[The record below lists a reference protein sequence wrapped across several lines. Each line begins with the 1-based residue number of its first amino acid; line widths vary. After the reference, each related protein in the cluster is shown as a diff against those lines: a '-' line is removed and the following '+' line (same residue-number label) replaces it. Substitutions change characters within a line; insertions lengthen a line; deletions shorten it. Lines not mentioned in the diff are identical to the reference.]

1 MPISSFNLSNI
12 IDGTNG
18 FVINGTQAYRRL
30 GSSISGAGD
39 INNDGIDDFIIGDP
53 NGGTSSASRP
63 YNKLGVSYVVFGG
76 TQIGRGGNT
85 NISSLDGS
93 NGFVINGI
101 ESANGGF
108 GSSVSNAGDIN
119 NDGIADLII
128 AAPGDSPY
136 GPAGAVYVVYGG
148 TDIGSGG
155 NFDLLSLDGS
165 NGFLIEDINPYFV
178 SNAGDVNGDG
188 IDDLI
193 IGEPNTSVY
202 DSGGTS
208 YVVFGGSD
216 VGGDGRFN
224 ISSLDG
230 SNGFSINYKVDDW
243 GSNEGN
249 GVTSSVSG
257 AGDINNDGFADLIIG
272 LAGSFGYVSPGPNI
286 QSYVIF
292 GGPNVTDNGRFEIS
306 ALDGSNGFVIN
317 SVERLDYL
325 GASVSS
331 AGDINGDGIDD
342 LIIGA
347 PGREDFG
354 FSQNP
359 SSSKSYVLFGGADI
373 ATTGSDLSLLD
384 GSNGFVINGI
394 NPGDRSGVSVSNAGD
409 LNGDGI
415 ADLIIGAPDA
425 DPNGE
430 RSGSTYIVFGGAG
443 VGAGGSFELSS
454 LNGNNGFVLNGI
466 ATGDRSGSSV
476 SGVGDVNSDGID
488 DLIIGAPNA
497 DANGIGSGSSYVVF
511 GDVVS
516 IAAPTPGND
525 RILGTKNF
533 DLIRGGAGDDW
544 LNGRN
549 DNDKLFGGLGND
561 TLIGGNDD
569 GDDTLQGN
577 WGNDLLIGGNGDDYL
592 FGGWG
597 NDTLTGGVGRDRFE
611 LALSNG
617 TDTITDF
624 ESGIDSLILSGSLTF
639 EQLTITQSNDDTLLS
654 LSTNNQVIATLT
666 GIAAN
671 SISAADFITL

>member
-12 IDGTNG
+12 INGRNG
-18 FVINGTQAYRRL
+18 FVINGTQAYGRL
-30 GSSISGAGD
+30 GSSVSGAGD
-39 INNDGIDDFIIGDP
+39 INGDGIDDFIIDEP
-53 NGGTSSASRP
+53 YGGTSSASGTR
-63 YNKLGVSYVVFGG
+63 KLGASYVVFGSSE
-76 TQIGRGGNT
+76 IGRGGNID
-85 NISSLDGS
+85 ISSLDGS

-101 ESANGGF
+101 ESDRRPF

-119 NDGIADLII
+119 GDGIADLII
-128 AAPGDSPY
+128 APYVKFLY
-136 GPAGAVYVVYGG
+136 GPRGAAYVVYGG
-148 TDIGSGG
+148 TDIGAGG

-165 NGFLIEDINPYFV
+165 NGFLIDDINPRSV

-193 IGEPNTSVY
+193 IGEPNISGY
-202 DSGGTS
+202 SSGGTS

-216 VGGDGRFN
+216 VGGNGRFDL
-224 ISSLDG
+224 SSLDG
-230 SNGFSINYKVDDW
+230 SNGFSINYEAEDW
-243 GSNEGN
+243 GSNDGNGN

-272 LAGSFGYVSPGPNI
+272 LAGSAGYAGPGANI

-317 SVERLDYL
+317 SVERFDYL
-325 GASVSS
+325 GWSVSS
-331 AGDINGDGIDD
+331 AGDVNADGIDD

-347 PGREDFG
+347 PGQGDFSY
-354 FSQNP
+354 SQNT
-359 SSSKSYVLFGGADI
+359 SSKSYVLFGGADI

-384 GSNGFVINGI
+384 GTNGFVINGI
-394 NPGDRSGVSVSNAGD
+394 NPTDNVGYSVSNAGD

-425 DPNGE
+425 DPNGVN
-430 RSGSTYIVFGGAG
+430 SGSTYIVFGGAS

-454 LNGNNGFVLNGI
+454 IDGINGFVLNGI
-466 ATGDRSGSSV
+466 ETGNRSGYSV
-476 SGVGDVNSDGID
+476 SGIGDVNSDGID
-488 DLIIGAPNA
+488 DVIIGAPNA
-497 DANGIGSGSSYVVF
+497 SANGSGSGSSYVVF
-511 GDVVS
+511 GDSVS
-516 IAAPTPGND
+516 VAAPTPGND

-544 LNGRN
+544 LDGR
-549 DNDKLFGGLGND
+549 DGNDKLFGGLGND
-561 TLIGGNDD
+561 TLIGGN

-577 WGNDLLIGGNGDDYL
+577 RGNDILIGGNGNDRL

-597 NDTLTGGVGRDRFE
+597 NDILTGGVGSDRFV
-611 LALSNG
+611 LALNSG

-624 ESGIDSLILSGSLTF
+624 ERGIDTLALSGSLTF
-639 EQLTITQSNDDTLLS
+639 GQLTITQSNNDTLLS
-654 LSTNNQVIATLT
+654 LASNNQVLANLT
-666 GIAAN
+666 GISAN
-671 SISAADFITL
+671 TLSAADFIIL